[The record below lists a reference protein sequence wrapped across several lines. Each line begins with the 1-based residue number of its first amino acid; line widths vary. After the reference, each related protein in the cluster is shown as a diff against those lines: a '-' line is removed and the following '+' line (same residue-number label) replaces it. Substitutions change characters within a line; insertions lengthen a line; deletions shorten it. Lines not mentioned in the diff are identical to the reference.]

1 MVVNEFITKMY
12 EAILWYM
19 NVYETVGI
27 YLRQY
32 DGI

>member
-19 NVYETVGI
+19 NVNETVGI
-27 YLRQY
+27 YLRKY